1 MLDLTKH
8 LSIGGDMDTNLE
20 PKSCESCKY
29 NSEGGCALDA
39 EKICLKS
46 HGWDQ
51 NGPYVYVYWDEKK

>member
-1 MLDLTKH
+1 
-8 LSIGGDMDTNLE
+8 MDKKAEL
-20 PKSCESCKY
+20 KSCATCKS

-51 NGPYVYVYWDEKK
+51 NGPYNYVCWEAKENDIS